1 MAGKSSW
8 LRQVALIVLMAQIGS
23 FVPARS
29 ARIGL
34 VDRIFTRIGA
44 QDDIATGQSTFMVE
58 MLETA
63 NILHH
68 ATPRSL
74 VVLDEIGRGTSTYD
88 GLAIARAIV
97 EHLHNAPHLGCRTLF
112 ATHYHELTELERVLP
127 RVRCRKMDV
136 LEDGDRIVFLRRVV
150 PGGADRSYGIHVA
163 QIAGI
168 PRGIVRRAREIL
180 DDLERRDG
188 AGGDRA
194 RKRTALRA
202 PAPEPESAIQL
213 TLFAPPHPAVEAL
226 KALDVESLSPLEAIT
241 KLFELQRMLDDG

>member
-1 MAGKSSW
+1 
-8 LRQVALIVLMAQIGS
+8 MAQIGS
-23 FVPARS
+23 FVPAER

-63 NILHH
+63 NILNH

-88 GLAIARAIV
+88 GLAIARAVV
-97 EHLHNAPHLGCRTLF
+97 EYLHNTPRLGCKTLF
-112 ATHYHELTELERVLP
+112 ATHYHELTELAGILP
-127 RVRCRKMDV
+127 RVRTYRMDV
-136 LEDGDRIVFLRRVV
+136 LEEGDRVVFLRQVV

-163 QIAGI
+163 ELAGI
-168 PRGIVRRAREIL
+168 PKAIVRRAGEVL
-180 DDLERRDG
+180 SELESMSRDG
-188 AGGDRA
+188 SEQDR
-194 RKRTALRA
+194 RRTAMSS
-202 PAPEPESAIQL
+202 PAPEQAPQIQL
-213 TLFAPPHPAVEAL
+213 TMFGETSPVVEEL

-241 KLFELQRMLDDG
+241 KLYELKRRAVD